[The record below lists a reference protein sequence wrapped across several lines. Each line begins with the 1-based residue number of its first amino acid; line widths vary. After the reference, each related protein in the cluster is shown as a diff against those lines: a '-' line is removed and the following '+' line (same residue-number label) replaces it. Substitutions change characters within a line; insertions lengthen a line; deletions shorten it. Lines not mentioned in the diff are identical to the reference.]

1 MQNLLS
7 ALANLIAS
15 VSVFTASSAK
25 SAAVQTHAL
34 SLPQFGCKLMSF
46 VTETR
51 KNKISKLIISL
62 IAHYQIF
69 GNHVVM
75 RHGNSVFSLTWS
87 ASMLIYWN
95 NRKCLHKKRVQLP
108 WNWFGT
114 GFGGWGG
121 GGWKLQMPH
130 SGARWFTPK
139 PYVGTE
145 KNCATVPPQN
155 NTKIAFSSKSA
166 ENAIF
171 IGNLQ

>member
-75 RHGNSVFSLTWS
+75 LRGNSVFSLTWP

-95 NRKCLHKKRVQLP
+95 KRKCLHKKRVQLP
-108 WNWFGT
+108 WDWF
-114 GFGGWGG
+114 WGVRG

-166 ENAIF
+166 ENADF
-171 IGNLQ
+171 NL

>member
-1 MQNLLS
+1 
-7 ALANLIAS
+7 
-15 VSVFTASSAK
+15 
-25 SAAVQTHAL
+25 
-34 SLPQFGCKLMSF
+34 MSF

-51 KNKISKLIISL
+51 KNKNYYLISL
-62 IAHYQIF
+62 TAHYQIF
-69 GNHVVM
+69 GNHVVIL
-75 RHGNSVFSLTWS
+75 HGNSVFSLMWP
-87 ASMLIYWN
+87 ASMQIYWN
-95 NRKCLHKKRVQLP
+95 KRKHLHKKRVKLP
-108 WNWFGT
+108 QDWFGT
-114 GFGGWGG
+114 GF

-145 KNCATVPPQN
+145 KKCAQD

>member
-51 KNKISKLIISL
+51 KNKISKLISL
-62 IAHYQIF
+62 IAHDQILF

-75 RHGNSVFSLTWS
+75 LHGNSVFSLTWP
-87 ASMLIYWN
+87 ASIKIYWN
-95 NRKCLHKKRVQLP
+95 KRKCLHKKRVQLP
-108 WNWFGT
+108 KDWFGT
-114 GFGGWGG
+114 GFGGWGWGMDAANAPQATVGPG
-121 GGWKLQMPH
+121 GSHQNPMLGLKKIVQLSHP
-130 SGARWFTPK
+130 RTTPK
-139 PYVGTE
+139 LHFQVNKLKMPY
-145 KNCATVPPQN
+145 
-155 NTKIAFSSKSA
+155 
-166 ENAIF
+166 
-171 IGNLQ
+171 L

>member
-121 GGWKLQMPH
+121 GGGSCKCPTVGPGGSHQNPMLGPKKIVQLSHP
-130 SGARWFTPK
+130 RTTPK
-139 PYVGTE
+139 LHFQVNQLKMPY
-145 KNCATVPPQN
+145 
-155 NTKIAFSSKSA
+155 
-166 ENAIF
+166 
-171 IGNLQ
+171 L